1 MTPVNLSC
9 GSHGP
14 LLIAEI
20 GGNHEGDF
28 DTARRLAD
36 LAIEAGAD
44 AIKFQVYFGD
54 TLVSVRESPD
64 RNAHFKNFELTPGQH
79 LALAEQVLTAGRAY
93 VASVWDLDA
102 FAWIDP
108 VVSAYKIGS
117 GDLTAPPFLQAAA
130 QTGKPMILST
140 GLSAMAEVEAA
151 IDFVRSGHPAY
162 RDPQMLAVLQCTSMY
177 PIDVSDA
184 QLSVMRALAAFGVT
198 VGYSDHTL
206 GCRALEVA
214 AAMGAQLLEFHF
226 TDRKHGRS
234 FRDHQLSL
242 DIEDVRRLV
251 RALDEI
257 NVLKG
262 TPDKRPLHI
271 ELANGHVESFRRA
284 VYPSRTIEPGEL
296 LTEHNVCVLR
306 PNHGIDAR
314 DYYRLLGHR
323 ARRRLLRHERLDWQ
337 DVE

>member
-1 MTPVNLSC
+1 MNLSR

-28 DTARRLAD
+28 DTALRLAD

-44 AIKFQVYFGD
+44 AVKFQIYSGD
-54 TLVSVRESPD
+54 TLVSVRESPE
-64 RNAHFKNFELTPGQH
+64 RNAHFKEFELTPSRH
-79 LALAEQVLTAGRAY
+79 LALAERILAAGCAY
-93 VASVWDLDA
+93 IASVWDLDA

-117 GDLTAPPFLQAAA
+117 GDLTAPPFLRAAA
-130 QTGKPMILST
+130 TTGKPIILST
-140 GLSAMAEVEAA
+140 GLSDMAEVEAA
-151 IDFVRSGHPAY
+151 VDYIRSFRPSY
-162 RDPQMLAVLQCTSMY
+162 RDPSMLAVLQCTSMY
-177 PIDVSDA
+177 PIAPSDA
-184 QLSVMRALAAFGVT
+184 HLSVMQAFSTFNVS
-198 VGYSDHTL
+198 VGYSDHTI
-206 GCRALEVA
+206 GWRALEVA

-226 TDRKHGRS
+226 TDRKEGRA

-242 DIEDVRRLV
+242 DSGDLRSLI

-257 NVLKG
+257 GALKG
-262 TPDKRPLHI
+262 KNAKTPLRIEIENDHI
-271 ELANGHVESFRRA
+271 DSFRRA
-284 VYPSRTIEPGEL
+284 VYPSRAIEIGEVL
-296 LTEHNVCVLR
+296 SEDNLCVLR

-314 DYYRLLGHR
+314 EYYRLLGRR
-323 ARRRLLRHERLDWQ
+323 ARRRLLRHERLDWH

>member
-1 MTPVNLSC
+1 MNPFR

-36 LAIEAGAD
+36 LAIESGAD
-44 AIKFQVYFGD
+44 AVKFQVYFGD
-54 TLVSVRESPD
+54 TMVSVRESPD
-64 RNAHFKNFELTPGQH
+64 RNAHFRKFELTPDQH
-79 LALAEQVLTAGRAY
+79 LALAEQVRAAGRAY

-102 FAWIDP
+102 FGWIDP
-108 VVSAYKIGS
+108 VISLYKVGS
-117 GDLTAPPFLQAAA
+117 GDLTAPQFLEAAA
-130 QTGKPMILST
+130 RTGKPMILST
-140 GLSAMAEVEAA
+140 GLSAMTEVEAA

-162 RDPQMLAVLQCTSMY
+162 RDPRMLAVLQCTSMY
-177 PIDVSDA
+177 PIAPSDA
-184 QLSVMRALAAFGVT
+184 HLSVMQELAALGVT
-198 VGYSDHTL
+198 VGYSDHTV
-206 GCRALEVA
+206 GRRALEVA
-214 AAMGAQLLEFHF
+214 AALGAQVLEFHF
-226 TDRKHGRS
+226 TDRKLGRS

-242 DIEDVRRLV
+242 ERDDVRHLI

-257 NVLKG
+257 TVLKG
-262 TPDKRPLHI
+262 TPEKIPLPI

-284 VYPSRTIEPGEL
+284 VYPSRTIEPGEVL
-296 LTEHNVCVLR
+296 GEDNLCVLR

-314 DYYRLLGHR
+314 DYGRLLGRR
-323 ARRRLLRHERLDWQ
+323 ARRRLLRHERLEWR